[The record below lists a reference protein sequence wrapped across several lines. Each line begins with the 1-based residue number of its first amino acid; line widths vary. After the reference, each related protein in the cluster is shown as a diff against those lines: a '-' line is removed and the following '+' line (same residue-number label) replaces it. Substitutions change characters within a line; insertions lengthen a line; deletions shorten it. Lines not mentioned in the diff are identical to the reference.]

1 MKIILKTLK
10 WSSIK
15 YLRKIFRKTNI
26 SNPMIHIRP
35 LADSSHVVLIPTAP
49 VYPLRAISLLQGYS
63 VQLGKTY
70 QVQSHCHQ
78 VRNFFS
84 VALLGQS
91 GSSSDNSV
99 SSSGGNGIGRL

>member
-1 MKIILKTLK
+1 
-10 WSSIK
+10 
-15 YLRKIFRKTNI
+15 
-26 SNPMIHIRP
+26 MIHIRP

-49 VYPLRAISLLQGYS
+49 IYPLRAISLLQGYS